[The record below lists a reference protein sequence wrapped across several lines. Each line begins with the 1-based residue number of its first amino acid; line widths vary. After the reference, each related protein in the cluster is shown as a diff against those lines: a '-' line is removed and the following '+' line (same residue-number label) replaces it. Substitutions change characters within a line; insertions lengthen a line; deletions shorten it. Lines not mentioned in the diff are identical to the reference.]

1 MSNATRKTMPD
12 RFSAPAPRVVAAGDR
27 ALLVSFGD
35 EISIAL
41 HRRVRRL
48 LDLVDRSPLHGVT
61 DLVPAY
67 ASLLI
72 QFDPA
77 ILRHEE
83 VAAHLRPLIE
93 ESARAGPLEEGRLVE
108 VPVCYEPPFAPDL
121 RSVAKESALSEEE
134 VVGLHTGSIYHVY
147 FIGFV
152 PGFAYLGDLPE
163 AIALPRHD
171 TPRREVP
178 AGSVG
183 IAGRQTG
190 VYPSSTPGGW
200 RLIGR
205 TPLRMFDP
213 GRDPMVLLRIGD
225 RVRFTPITSGQ
236 LRAAR
241 R

>member
-1 MSNATRKTMPD
+1 MPD
-12 RFSAPAPRVVAAGDR
+12 RFSSALLRVVAAGDR

-35 EISIAL
+35 EISLAL

-48 LDLVDRSPLHGVT
+48 LDLVDRTPLHGVT

-163 AIALPRHD
+163 AIALPRRD

-213 GRDPMVLLRIGD
+213 GRDPMALLGIGD

-236 LRAAR
+236 VRAAR